1 MAKKKIEQIETPEA
15 FLKPEGKIEVS
26 PLSIDLG
33 REDLNT
39 VVTKLNEVI
48 DFLNHG
54 KEKDNG

>member
-1 MAKKKIEQIETPEA
+1 MAKKKIEQIETQEVIA
-15 FLKPEGKIEVS
+15 EKVEVS

>member
-1 MAKKKIEQIETPEA
+1 MAKRKIETPEVA
-15 FLKPEGKIEVS
+15 EVVVAEVKVS

>member
-1 MAKKKIEQIETPEA
+1 MAKKKIETPEVT
-15 FLKPEGKIEVS
+15 EVVADKTVMS

-48 DFLNHG
+48 DFVNHG